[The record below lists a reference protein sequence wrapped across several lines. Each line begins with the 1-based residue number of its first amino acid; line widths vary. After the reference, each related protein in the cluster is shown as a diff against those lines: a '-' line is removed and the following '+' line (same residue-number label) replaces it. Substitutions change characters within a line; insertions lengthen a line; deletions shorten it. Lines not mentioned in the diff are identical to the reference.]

1 MDTREMKVRA
11 RRERARL
18 GNRNGAVLV
27 FVALGLVVFLG
38 IAALAVDLGLLYV
51 ARGEAQ
57 RAADAAAHAGAG
69 FYQLNRERPDAD
81 QVTRSFVREFAEN
94 NEVRGL
100 PVRVDAQQDIDVL
113 PTEGLVRVRV
123 RRTDDAVDGP
133 VATLF
138 ARILGF
144 REVGVSASAAAQIF
158 GARAVGC
165 MLPVALPDRW
175 RQADGSF
182 PGPDD
187 PYEPTAGDF
196 YDEVTTGYRIPEDL
210 GTLILI
216 RPPPPGGG
224 GGGGGGGNTSRIT
237 PSWWG
242 TIEAP
247 EFDFSGSGPPEIAP
261 AIRDCDGDP
270 FGPGAEVEQASGNM
284 QARGILDAWQDVID
298 SDLDAS
304 WNQAL
309 GCVTDLGGSVCRTSP
324 RLRPMVFFSP
334 DQPITGP
341 GTPVEVTRI
350 LGVFVER
357 IFRDPSGGQQQYQVE
372 VRLARL
378 PSTLP
383 GDNIAG
389 PGDAITA
396 IRIVE

>member
-1 MDTREMKVRA
+1 MKIQEAPRPQSA
-11 RRERARL
+11 EPRRHHRL
-18 GNRNGAVLV
+18 ANRGGAVLV

-38 IAALAVDLGLLYV
+38 IAALAVDLGLLYL

-69 FYQLNRERPDAD
+69 FYQLNRDRANAA
-81 QVTRSFVREFAEN
+81 QATRDFVVEFAEN

-100 PVRVDAQQDIDVL
+100 PVRVDGQQDIDVL
-113 PTEGLVRVRV
+113 PAEGLVRVRV
-123 RRTDDAVDGP
+123 RRTDDGLDGP
-133 VATLF
+133 IPTLF
-138 ARILGF
+138 ARVLGF

-187 PYEPTAGDF
+187 PYDPAAGDF
-196 YDEVTTGYRIPEDL
+196 YDQVSTGYRIPEDL

-216 RPPPPGGG
+216 RPPS
-224 GGGGGGGNTSRIT
+224 GGGGGGNTTRIT

-247 EFDFSGSGPPEIAP
+247 EFDFSGNGPPEIAP
-261 AIRDCDGDP
+261 AISGCDGDP
-270 FGPGAEVEQASGNM
+270 FGPGANVEQASGNM
-284 QARGILDAWQDVID
+284 QARSIQDAWQSIID
-298 SDLDAS
+298 SDLNAE
-304 WNQAL
+304 WNTAL
-309 GCVTDLGGSVCRTSP
+309 NCVTDPGGMTCRPSP
-324 RLRPMVFFSP
+324 RIRPMVFFSP

-341 GTPVEVTRI
+341 GTPVAVTRI

-357 IFRDPSGGQQQYQVE
+357 VFRDPSAGVQQYQVE

-383 GDNIAG
+383 GDEIAG